1 MGIKSKKRNDN
12 KKRIESLNLNFR
24 YFKVYIQC
32 PNCGEI
38 LKINADRNY
47 YCKDCNHVY
56 SENEIREKCG
66 L

>member
-38 LKINADRNY
+38 LKINTDRNY

-56 SENEIREKCG
+56 SEKEIREKCG